1 MRGFWST
8 RVVQPVV
15 ALLKQGLTPGG
26 IALSLACGVAVGLFP
41 VIGATTLLGFA
52 VGTAFRLNHPAL
64 QLLMII
70 PLVRLGEWLAGAPP
84 VTFSVAQVVASTSA
98 DPVGTFARYGMTG
111 LHGVLGWVAA
121 VPIVILVLYRILL
134 PALRAARR
142 RVHPSG
148 RDRSETTLGGTL
160 TAEAP

>member
-1 MRGFWST
+1 
-8 RVVQPVV
+8 
-15 ALLKQGLTPGG
+15 
-26 IALSLACGVAVGLFP
+26 

-52 VGTAFRLNHPAL
+52 VGTAFRLNHPALQLANWLAYPL